1 MAASKKGAKFLF
13 KSSVKEIIQKKGR
26 VGGVVLENGEK
37 INAKIVVNVA
47 GPHSMKVNQ
56 MADVENDMNI
66 KTKAL
71 KVEVCHVPSPTGFNY
86 EKEGFVISDSDIGCY
101 SRPEIG
107 NNVLIGSEDPECD
120 DRLFVDPD
128 IWDESFSE
136 QWRTQVLRQAQRY
149 PDLPIPSNSKGVVA
163 LYDVSDDWIPIYD
176 KSSLPGFYMAVG
188 SSGNQYKNAPMAG
201 KIMAELIVECENGH
215 DHDKDP
221 IKLHL
226 NYIDR
231 EIDLGFYS
239 RNRVINEESSMSVL
253 G

>member
-1 MAASKKGAKFLF
+1 M
-13 KSSVKEIIQKKGR
+13 
-26 VGGVVLENGEK
+26 
-37 INAKIVVNVA
+37 
-47 GPHSMKVNQ
+47 
-56 MADVENDMNI
+56 
-66 KTKAL
+66 
-71 KVEVCHVPSPTGFNY
+71 PSPSGFNY

-120 DRLFVDPD
+120 ERLFVDPD

-201 KIMAELIVECENGH
+201 KIMAELIVKCENGH

-221 IKLHL
+221 IKLQL

>member
-1 MAASKKGAKFLF
+1 M
-13 KSSVKEIIQKKGR
+13 
-26 VGGVVLENGEK
+26 
-37 INAKIVVNVA
+37 
-47 GPHSMKVNQ
+47 
-56 MADVENDMNI
+56 
-66 KTKAL
+66 
-71 KVEVCHVPSPTGFNY
+71 
-86 EKEGFVISDSDIGCY
+86 
-101 SRPEIG
+101 
-107 NNVLIGSEDPECD
+107 
-120 DRLFVDPD
+120 
-128 IWDESFSE
+128 
-136 QWRTQVLRQAQRY
+136 
-149 PDLPIPSNSKGVVA
+149 A

-239 RNRVINEESSMSVL
+239 RNRVINKESSMSVL